1 MKTIYQTIME
11 SRPEPIEID
20 RFTVK
25 MDWSKKWKG
34 VIDWTKDHIHDWDEE
49 LQKLLNEA
57 VADFYAKNPRKRNC
71 GPYIVETDVRFSLFP
86 RDSALDIYNKI
97 KAEYDRIGMYS
108 LWLNNPKSLGTSTI
122 VGQSSD
128 RTAATDPSKIKTKT
142 YSDVRRYEGDSEYGN
157 GYHNLPGTTIAEY
170 REKLLSCIKN
180 TEVIVEKQMGG
191 HSLRSWQGETYA
203 QFIIHIVP
211 VYDKSKL
218 NKLYDLVSTDPE
230 LQDYASRLDSISKG
244 ISAYYAEKAA
254 KGDHYTGD

>member
-11 SRPEPIEID
+11 SRPDPVEID

-34 VIDWTKDHIHDWDEE
+34 VIDWTKEHIHDWDDE
-49 LQKLLNEA
+49 LQKLINEA
-57 VADFYAKNPRKRNC
+57 VVDFYAKNPRKRNS
-71 GPYIVETDVRFSLFP
+71 GRYVVETDVRFSLFP

-108 LWLNNPKSLGTSTI
+108 IWLNNPKSLGTSMI
-122 VGQSSD
+122 EGQSSD
-128 RTAATDPSKIKTKT
+128 RAAATDPSKIKTKT
-142 YSDVRRYEGDSEYGN
+142 YSDVRRYDGDSEYGN
-157 GYHNLPGTTIAEY
+157 GYHNLPGETIAEY

-191 HSLRSWQGETYA
+191 YCWRGESYA
-203 QFIIHIVP
+203 QFIINIVP

-230 LQDYASRLDSISKG
+230 LQDYARRMDSISRG

>member
-1 MKTIYQTIME
+1 MKTIYQMIME
-11 SRPEPIEID
+11 SGSNPVEID

-34 VIDWTKDHIHDWDEE
+34 VIDWTKEHIHDWDDE

-71 GPYIVETDVRFSLFP
+71 GPYVVETDVRFSLFP

-142 YSDVRRYEGDSEYGN
+142 YSNVSRYDGDSEYGN

-191 HSLRSWQGETYA
+191 YSWRGEA
-203 QFIIHIVP
+203 CVQFIVHIVP

-230 LQDYASRLDSISKG
+230 LQDYARRLDSIGRG
-244 ISAYYAEKAA
+244 IDAYYAEKAA
-254 KGDHYTGD
+254 KGDYYTGD

>member
-34 VIDWTKDHIHDWDEE
+34 VIDWTKDHIHDWDDE

-57 VADFYAKNPRKRNC
+57 VADFYAKNPRKRNS
-71 GPYIVETDVRFSLFP
+71 GRYIVETNVKFSLFP
-86 RDSALDIYNKI
+86 KDSALDIYNKI
-97 KAEYDRIGMYS
+97 KAEYRRIGMYS
-108 LWLNNPKSLGTSTI
+108 LWLNNPESLGSSMI
-122 VGQSSD
+122 EGQSSD
-128 RTAATDPSKIKTKT
+128 RVAATDPSKIKTKT
-142 YSDVRRYEGDSEYGN
+142 YSNVSRYDGDSEYGN
-157 GYHNLPGTTIAEY
+157 GYNNLPAATIEEY
-170 REKLLSCIKN
+170 REKLLSCIKS
-180 TEVIVEKQMGG
+180 TEVIVEKQMGD

-203 QFIIHIVP
+203 QIIVRIVP

-218 NKLYDLVSTDPE
+218 DKLYDLVSSDPE
-230 LQDYASRLDSISKG
+230 LQDYARRLDIVDKG

>member
-1 MKTIYQTIME
+1 MKTIYQMIME
-11 SRPEPIEID
+11 SRPDPIEID

-34 VIDWTKDHIHDWDEE
+34 VIDWTKEHIHDWDDE

-57 VADFYAKNPRKRNC
+57 VAEFYAKNPRKRNC
-71 GPYIVETDVRFSLFP
+71 GPYVVETDVRFSLFP

-142 YSDVRRYEGDSEYGN
+142 YSDVRRYDGDSEYGN

-191 HSLRSWQGETYA
+191 YSWRGEAYV
-203 QFIIHIVP
+203 QFIVHIVP

-230 LQDYASRLDSISKG
+230 LQDYARRLDSISRG
-244 ISAYYAEKAA
+244 IDAYYAEKAA

>member
-1 MKTIYQTIME
+1 MKTIYQVIME

-34 VIDWTKDHIHDWDEE
+34 VIDWTKDHIHDWDDE

-57 VADFYAKNPRKRNC
+57 VVDFYTKNPRKRNC
-71 GPYIVETDVRFSLFP
+71 GPYVVETDVKFSLFP
-86 RDSALDIYNKI
+86 RDSALDVYNKI
-97 KAEYDRIGMYS
+97 KAEYSRIGMYTI
-108 LWLNNPKSLGTSTI
+108 WLNNPESLGLSTI
-122 VGQSSD
+122 IGQSSD
-128 RTAATDPSKIKTKT
+128 RAAATDPSKIKTKT
-142 YSDVRRYEGDSEYGN
+142 YSNVHRYNGDSEYNN
-157 GYHNLPGTTIAEY
+157 GENSLPGTTIAEY

-191 HSLRSWQGETYA
+191 YSWRGESYA
-203 QFIIHIVP
+203 QLIIHIVP

-218 NKLYDLVSTDPE
+218 NKLYDLVSTNPE
-230 LQDYASRLDSISKG
+230 LQDYARRMENIDKA

-254 KGDHYTGD
+254 KGDYYTGD